1 MDFKSK
7 VPMNTIG
14 INKRVSRPSPI
25 RVEVIVLNAKYFPFV
40 FTFIFDKTIE
50 FAKFPIKNEIKD
62 ANKIRGVLPK
72 IFTNALCISGLPK
85 DDLLREDDGL
95 QNANTMKDDNR
106 LQKNDIQII
115 NLAFLNP

>member
-14 INKRVSRPSPI
+14 INERVSRPSPI

-72 IFTNALCISGLPK
+72 IFTNALCISNVSSTGNAIVIPK
-85 DDLLREDDGL
+85 II
-95 QNANTMKDDNR
+95 TINR